1 MEQNMQ
7 YLMWIKSKQLLN
19 SHLQAAASMNSYH
32 TSWEEQAFA
41 EDAAGP
47 LGGFVWPPRSYS
59 CTFCKREFRS
69 AQALGGH
76 MNVHRRDRARLK
88 QSLCNENPSLLPAT
102 GTVHDLQDHHHSPDD
117 HQGNDS
123 GGSNSNSGLFAA
135 SSPFSSSPNSRA
147 SAAAVISQENSSE
160 EAYISPFSSIIVR
173 EQQRRFPYSPSSPD
187 HSNSV
192 RLLSISSDSRTSTPV
207 RLRYRDHDEDAI
219 ETNLSVGINSHT
231 EELAINH
238 SKRLKSSSSTFPF
251 YHKPCSSDRFPFQ
264 YASSIDDIDLE
275 LRLGE
280 APAVK

>member
-1 MEQNMQ
+1 MQ
-7 YLMWIKSKQLLN
+7 CLMWIKSKQLLN
-19 SHLQAAASMNSYH
+19 SHLQAASMNSYH

-88 QSLCNENPSLLPAT
+88 QSLCNENPSLLPAA
-102 GTVHDLQDHHHSPDD
+102 GTDLQDHHHSSDD
-117 HQGNDS
+117 HQANDS

-135 SSPFSSSPNSRA
+135 SSSSPNSRA

-160 EAYISPFSSIIVR
+160 EAYIPPFSSNIVR
-173 EQQRRFPYSPSSPD
+173 EQQRRFPYSSSPPD

-207 RLRYRDHDEDAI
+207 RLRSRDGEDAV
-219 ETNLSVGINSHT
+219 ETNLSVGINSHN

-238 SKRLKSSSSTFPF
+238 SKRLKSSSSFPF
-251 YHKPCSSDRFPFQ
+251 YHKPCSSDRFPCQ

-275 LRLGE
+275 LRLGD